1 MKLTEALQ
9 QIFPA
14 TAFPDND
21 ISAVLTAS
29 ALKDIDL
36 PDDLMTKFNGHYMTP
51 DRAVN
56 DPEIGKKLKAKY
68 WGFLADEIERKLK
81 NIVATLPDDYQTKYY
96 AIPDGKTN
104 GIYDRIEVVREG
116 VAHLNEK
123 GSGQDVKTATEKF
136 NKIIKGLHE
145 TITTHEATIKAKE
158 EDFAAKETGIKINYA
173 LRSKLTGFLPK
184 LDANLLKTDVQKNFL
199 IDSTIHSLQNEFL
212 LEFDKDNPSAINF
225 LKKDRTDVYEG
236 NTKITLDKYIEK
248 QLEPFTVKNNGA
260 PDNAASASAAKKVEI
275 PNGKP
280 QTAKE
285 IRFAAAGVTV

>member
-1 MKLTEALQ
+1 MKLTEALS

-56 DPEIGKKLKAKY
+56 DPEIGKKLKAKF
-68 WGFLADEIERKLK
+68 WGYFADEVERKLK
-81 NIVATLPDDYQTKYY
+81 GTVSKFTDEYQTKYY

-104 GIYDRIEVVREG
+104 GIYDRLDVVDAA
-116 VAHLNEK
+116 VAHIKEK
-123 GSGQDVKTATEKF
+123 GAGDDVKTLAEKYR
-136 NKIIKGLHE
+136 KEVKELRDQIIERDTTIK
-145 TITTHEATIKAKE
+145 TITESSVADKESIKM
-158 EDFAAKETGIKINYA
+158 DYA
-173 LRSKLTGFLPK
+173 LRAKLTDRIPK
-184 LDANLLKTDVQKNFL
+184 LDPNFTKL
-199 IDSTIHSLQNEFL
+199 PNWNEAIITSISDSLRKEYI
-212 LEFDKDNPSAINF
+212 LEFDKDNQSAINF
-225 LKKDRTDVYEG
+225 FKKDRSDVYEG

-248 QLEPFTVKNNGA
+248 QLEPYTVKNNGA
-260 PDNAASASAAKKVEI
+260 PDNAASASAAKKIEI